1 MKKKSQL
8 SEFIL
13 IGIRFIIGLFL
24 LLYSFVLAV
33 VLIGVYAFKDE
44 KVNSNKHL
52 NNVLTNLKTVVGI
65 K

>member
-1 MKKKSQL
+1 MKKKSPL
-8 SEFIL
+8 SEFLL

>member
-1 MKKKSQL
+1 MKKKSPL
-8 SEFIL
+8 SEFLL

-33 VLIGVYAFKDE
+33 VLIGIYAFKDE